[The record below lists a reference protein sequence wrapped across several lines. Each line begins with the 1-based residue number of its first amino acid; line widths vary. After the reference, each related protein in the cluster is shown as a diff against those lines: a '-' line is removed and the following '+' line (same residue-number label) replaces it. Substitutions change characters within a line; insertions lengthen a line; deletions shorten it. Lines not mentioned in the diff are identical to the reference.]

1 MTPPKT
7 FYKKMIIYK
16 ICDIILLNGFIETIL
31 LTIFSYSTFT
41 RIMNGN
47 SYWRVGDVPKISI
60 FFLYFHMKS

>member
-47 SYWRVGDVPKISI
+47 SY
-60 FFLYFHMKS
+60 